1 MIEALV
7 KLLVSTGMLSA
18 GPPTVAMEGGEGK
31 MARRGVA
38 RSSVLVTEAYAGNV
52 VGSDPHKHT
61 VTTTVV
67 DGTRRQDP

>member
-1 MIEALV
+1 
-7 KLLVSTGMLSA
+7 
-18 GPPTVAMEGGEGK
+18 